1 MIYTKDW
8 LHMDFYL
15 STKCT
20 VYKLATYIQPLPVSM
35 IYGYLGA
42 LSSLILVYLVILIP
56 WLSVNVVT
64 SRQTKTF

>member
-20 VYKLATYIQPLPVSM
+20 VYKLATYKQAI
-35 IYGYLGA
+35 
-42 LSSLILVYLVILIP
+42 
-56 WLSVNVVT
+56 T
-64 SRQTKTF
+64 SQHDIW